1 MKTLCIHLRHAI
13 LPATVM
19 AAAFFSVPLQASAQ
33 KAQSRLAPLI
43 VHPSAEPIGPS
54 LRLKDERVDL
64 STITREDRSMRV
76 GRELV
81 QGESVTTVRRQSS
94 SSSGNIER
102 ERRQKVIREQDDLR
116 HKRLSVIY
124 DD

>member
-13 LPATVM
+13 LPATFM
-19 AAAFFSVPLQASAQ
+19 AAAFFSVPFQASAQ
-33 KAQSRLAPLI
+33 KAQSRLKPLI
-43 VHPSAEPIGPS
+43 AHPSAEPIGPS
-54 LRLKDERVDL
+54 LRLNDERIDL
-64 STITREDRSMRV
+64 STITREDKSLRV

-81 QGESVTTVRRQSS
+81 QGETITTVRRKSS
-94 SSSGNIER
+94 SGSGNIER
-102 ERRQKVIREQDDLR
+102 ERRQKVIREQDELR